1 MTERY
6 PMLPPAAD
14 TLDSLSAQR
23 PPGDLP
29 DETPPGDPIFAA
41 IQACR
46 TAKQES
52 DAAYARVNS
61 LHALAK
67 KRFGAADQQRGG
79 RHAYIKR
86 ALGCDEDAY
95 TEGPTSALWNAYGAF
110 AETVP
115 TTLAGLFAMLIFADQ
130 ITDHDRDAL
139 GVTIFSTFATAAKAI
154 DRAGAAMSRGAPGR
168 SARGRW

>member
-23 PPGDLP
+23 PPGDRT
-29 DETPPGDPIFAA
+29 DETPLGDPIFAA

-46 TAKQES
+46 TAKRES

-61 LHALAK
+61 LHALA
-67 KRFGAADQQRGG
+67 
-79 RHAYIKR
+79 RHAYIKK

-95 TEGPTSALWNAYGAF
+95 TEGPASALWDAYGAF

-139 GVTIFSTFATAAKAI
+139 GVTIFSTFATAAKALI
-154 DRAGAAMSRGAPGR
+154 GGVRESQE
-168 SARGRW
+168 SSH